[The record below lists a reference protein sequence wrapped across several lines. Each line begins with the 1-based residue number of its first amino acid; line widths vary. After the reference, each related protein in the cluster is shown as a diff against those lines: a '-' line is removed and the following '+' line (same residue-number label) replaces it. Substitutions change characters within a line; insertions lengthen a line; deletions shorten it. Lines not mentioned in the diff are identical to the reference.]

1 MRINGNQRV
10 ADVNDLH
17 PPVLKTVAA
26 QEKTARLENS
36 KYFAQDFVLQ
46 FWGRNVVEHG
56 ERNRARELR
65 VSEGHDSRVA
75 LHNAHI
81 SSVKASAERCGQ
93 FRINFQ
99 CG

>member
-26 QEKTARLENS
+26 QKKTARLENS

-46 FWGRNVVEHG
+46 F
-56 ERNRARELR
+56 
-65 VSEGHDSRVA
+65 
-75 LHNAHI
+75 
-81 SSVKASAERCGQ
+81 
-93 FRINFQ
+93 
-99 CG
+99 